1 MARRRQAVQRK
12 VLPDPRFKSEVIAK
26 FINTVMVS
34 GKKSIAEAIVYEA
47 IGKAAE
53 KIKKNNPVTEAGTSA
68 PTPVDIFMKVLENV
82 RPLVEVRSR
91 RVGGATYQVPVE
103 VRHNRS
109 MALAM
114 AWIITAARSRGKG
127 IKNNLYLEIIDAY
140 DNKGAAVS
148 KRENTHKMAKANQ
161 AFAHFRWS

>member
-1 MARRRQAVQRK
+1 MARRRQAIQRTI
-12 VLPDPRFKSEVIAK
+12 LTDPRYNSEVIAK

-47 IGKAAE
+47 IEKAAE
-53 KIKKNNPVTEAGTSA
+53 KLKKNATSESKNQNI
-68 PTPVDIFMKVLENV
+68 TPVDVFMQVLENV

-114 AWIITAARSRGKG
+114 SWVITAARSRGKG
-127 IKNNLYLEIIDAY
+127 IRNNLYLEIVDAY